1 MKDIIEKRLLELKNH
16 SEQNADQESQIS
28 KALKQTRN
36 IGVSLKGGILE
47 LEHILEELA
56 KDDSAPVEPDKPG
69 PPPSTGITLTKD
81 DVVEPKKKKKKK
93 GK

>member
-16 SEQNADQESQIS
+16 SEQNAEQELQIS
-28 KALKQTRN
+28 KALRQTRS

-47 LEHILEELA
+47 LEHILKELTEN
-56 KDDSAPVEPDKPG
+56 D
-69 PPPSTGITLTKD
+69 PSSGITLTKD
-81 DVVEPKKKKKKK
+81 DVVKPKKKKK